1 MDGDEPDNSGV
12 YMKAGTMSI
21 EPSICNILEKASIM
35 NSTNE
40 EIVNKSLVKQSTITK
55 GNTATIRIEAT
66 RSIDTQNNISSKTDM
81 ENPNNDHFDI
91 EKGERKTSDELVSD
105 LMESLTTDS
114 IATEGVTRNTPVD
127 STPVAE
133 ATIKTTEAEKL
144 NSENKETPKSDVI
157 ESLTTDVIA
166 NNLDVSSKSD
176 SICTHVVQPIITNSD
191 AANAVGSKVE
201 SSLAETAAESAIR
214 ASEAEIAVGSNVES
228 NPEQDAAKNVIES
241 SIKSSGAE
249 NTDSENKKD
258 LRFNSD
264 TLVEI
269 ENANI
274 TSSFDNDDICVLE
287 RDKDNN
293 KDKQFSSNP
302 KSVSSTRHLSLMPSN
317 SGSDISPG
325 RRQTESNIKFS
336 NKRRGSENQTTD
348 IRRVISS
355 VQQSTRSGFGGT
367 ADFEDKKPSLTP
379 SERLK
384 SRLETGSKPHPLIIL
399 PDDGKFWCDPPHDKH
414 GASNQQ
420 YFLSCFDMDK
430 PWKEIYGD
438 TYDIVVNP
446 NEVAAHAYV
455 TNFSQVQG
463 TCKIFN
469 FQVI

>member
-1 MDGDEPDNSGV
+1 MDGDEPDNSCF

-21 EPSICNILEKASIM
+21 ERSICNSLETASIM
-35 NSTNE
+35 NSKNE
-40 EIVNKSLVKQSTITK
+40 ESVNKSLVKQSTITK

-66 RSIDTQNNISSKTDM
+66 RSVDTQNNISSKTDM
-81 ENPNNDHFDI
+81 ESPNNDHFDV

-114 IATEGVTRNTPVD
+114 IATEGVTKNTSVD

-133 ATIKTTEAEKL
+133 ATIKTTKAEKL
-144 NSENKETPKSDVI
+144 DSQNKETIKSDVI
-157 ESLTTDVIA
+157 ESLTPHVIA
-166 NNLDVSSKSD
+166 NNRDVSNKSD

-214 ASEAEIAVGSNVES
+214 TSEAEIAVGSNVES

-241 SIKSSGAE
+241 SMKSSGAE
-249 NTDSENKKD
+249 NIDSENKKD

-269 ENANI
+269 ENANL
-274 TSSFDNDDICVLE
+274 TSCFDNDDICILE
-287 RDKDNN
+287 RDKDEN
-293 KDKQFSSNP
+293 KDKQFSSNQ
-302 KSVSSTRHLSLMPSN
+302 KAVSSTRHLSLMPSN
-317 SGSDISPG
+317 PSSDFSPG

-384 SRLETGSKPHPLIIL
+384 SRLEAGNKPHPLIIL
-399 PDDGKFWCDPPHDKH
+399 PDDGKFWCDPSLDTNP
-414 GASNQQ
+414 ASSQQ

-438 TYDIVVNP
+438 AYDIVVNP

-455 TNFSQVQG
+455 TNFSQVQC
-463 TCKIFN
+463 TYKIFN
-469 FQVI
+469 FKII

>member
-1 MDGDEPDNSGV
+1 MDGDEPDNSGF
-12 YMKAGTMSI
+12 YIKAGTMSI
-21 EPSICNILEKASIM
+21 EPSICGSLEKASSM
-35 NSTNE
+35 TSTND

-66 RSIDTQNNISSKTDM
+66 RSIDTQNNISSNTDM
-81 ENPNNDHFDI
+81 ENTNNDHCDI
-91 EKGERKTSDELVSD
+91 ERGERKTSDELVSD

-114 IATEGVTRNTPVD
+114 IATERETKNTSVD

-133 ATIKTTEAEKL
+133 ATIETTKAEII
-144 NSENKETPKSDVI
+144 NSENKENLKRDVSDI
-157 ESLTTDVIA
+157 IA
-166 NNLDVSSKSD
+166 NNVDVSTNSD
-176 SICTHVVQPIITNSD
+176 NICTHVVQPFINTSD
-191 AANAVGSKVE
+191 AANAVESKVE
-201 SSLAETAAESAIR
+201 SNLAETAAESDSAIR
-214 ASEAEIAVGSNVES
+214 ASDAAIAVGSNVES
-228 NPEQDAAKNVIES
+228 NPGQNVANKVIES

-249 NTDSENKKD
+249 NTNSENKKD

-264 TLVEI
+264 TLVKTA
-269 ENANI
+269 NA
-274 TSSFDNDDICVLE
+274 TLAACLDNDDVCVLE
-287 RDKDNN
+287 RDKDEN
-293 KDKQFSSNP
+293 KDNQFSSNQ
-302 KSVSSTRHLSLMPSN
+302 KAVSSTRHLSLMPSN
-317 SGSDISPG
+317 SSSDFSPG

-336 NKRRGSENQTTD
+336 NKRRGSELQTTD

-399 PDDGKFWCDPPHDKH
+399 PDDGKFWCDPSLDTNP
-414 GASNQQ
+414 ASSQQ

-455 TNFSQVQG
+455 TNFSQVQC
-463 TCKIFN
+463 TYKIFN
-469 FQVI
+469 LKII